1 MFIVGSLIAM
11 SKVARD
17 HEFVKPT
24 LVNDQVIDITEGR
37 HPLQELYVNAFVPN
51 NTMSSFENGLV
62 TILTGPN
69 ACGKSVYLK
78 QVNLCGY
85 LPIS

>member
-1 MFIVGSLIAM
+1 MFVVVSLIAM

-17 HEFVKPT
+17 NEFVKPN

-37 HPLQELYVNAFVPN
+37 HPLQELYVSAFVPN
-51 NTMSSFENGLV
+51 NTVSSFEKGLV

-78 QVNLCGY
+78 QASCIVSL
-85 LPIS
+85 